1 MLNRQILDAAAMLL
15 EMVEEFK
22 KAESEER
29 VRARIVRETRYVNEY
44 REAS

>member
-22 KAESEER
+22 AAESEER
-29 VRARIVRETRYVNEY
+29 VRARIKREQLYMKLY
-44 REAS
+44 KEAV

>member
-1 MLNRQILDAAAMLL
+1 MLNRQILDAAAMLP

-22 KAESEER
+22 AAESEER
-29 VRARIVRETRYVNEY
+29 VRARIDREMRYVNEY